1 MTSLFEWNI
10 RTKQLVYKLKSVEL
24 LTMKLESKSIREIF
38 TVYLPGY
45 KSEVGKFTQLF
56 IPKWGIS
63 NQRTDV

>member
-1 MTSLFEWNI
+1 
-10 RTKQLVYKLKSVEL
+10 
-24 LTMKLESKSIREIF
+24 MKLESKSIREIF